1 MISSITATTD
11 CILSIELNGAGGGT
25 GGSDSYGGAL
35 GSPGD
40 KVTCTVNAL
49 AGQVYYVST
58 GGAGANGSNGARGS
72 GGGAGGSAFNGFSG
86 GSGGNAGGSG
96 FSGGGGGG
104 GGATLLYTFVNGVR
118 KYLAVAAG
126 GAGGG
131 GGGRYSRAIDYI
143 STSRLYSYYDQF
155 YETTYEGAWT
165 SVLNTYAVRSGYSYS
180 YTLSYAVYATA
191 GNYVLVGSA
200 DDQASIYVNGSYI
213 GESASYR
220 SVSSHDITLVEG
232 YNLLSIT
239 VVNSG
244 GGPTAYGGY
253 IQSATSNNVVWTS
266 RQPYNYFDYVNN
278 AGRGGQGQSHLG
290 DGGGAGGGGGGA
302 AGGAGGEAAGS
313 GYGGDFGAYSGY
325 PGQSLAPTTPLTWN
339 GFAAGNYYVNQWSTV
354 NTASVTRFAGADRN
368 TNGSFS
374 VSSLTTDIKIKQQ
387 LQYYSYSNNFVGPI
401 LSNIDAFVPVSD
413 IKYRNNNVWNSV
425 SEVYVRNNNAWV
437 PLFKKDTF
445 NLAQIGTHGE
455 NNISGY
461 TVPYIAPVYEVD
473 PFGPGSGFF

>member
-1 MISSITATTD
+1 MISSITVTSD
-11 CILSIELNGAGGGT
+11 CVLSIDLNGAGGGN
-25 GGSDSYGGAL
+25 GGSDSYGGAI

-40 KVTCTVNAL
+40 KVTCTVNAT
-49 AGQVYYVST
+49 AGQVYYIST
-58 GGAGANGSNGARGS
+58 GGAGLDGSNSARGS

-96 FSGGGGGG
+96 TSGGGGGG
-104 GGATLLYTFVNGVR
+104 GGATLLYTFINGAR

-131 GGGRYSRAIDYI
+131 GGGRYSRGIDYT
-143 STSRLYSYYDQF
+143 TSRVNSYYDRF
-155 YETTYEGAWT
+155 YDHTYEGAWNST
-165 SVLNTYAVRSGYSYS
+165 LNTYAVRSGYSYS
-180 YTLSYAVYATA
+180 YTLSYGIYATA
-191 GNYVLVGSA
+191 GNYVLIGSA
-200 DDQASIYVNGSYI
+200 DDQASIYVNGTYI

-220 SVSSHDITLVEG
+220 SVSSHNITLIEG

-253 IQSATSNNVVWTS
+253 IQSTANNAVIWTS
-266 RQPYNYFDYVNN
+266 RQPYNYLDYVNN
-278 AGRGGQGQSHLG
+278 AGRGGQGQAHLG

-302 AGGAGGEAAGS
+302 AGGAGGEAASS

-325 PGQSLAPTTPLTWN
+325 AGQSLAPTTPLTWN
-339 GFAAGNYYVNQWSTV
+339 GFAAGNYYVDQWSTV
-354 NTASVTRFAGADRN
+354 NTASVTRFAGAARN

-374 VSSLTTDIKIKQQ
+374 VSSLTTDIKIKQL
-387 LQYYSYSNNFVGPI
+387 LQYVTYDNNFVGPR
-401 LSNIDAFVPVSD
+401 LTNIDAFVPVND

-445 NLAQIGTHGE
+445 NLVQIGTAGE
-455 NNISGY
+455 NNVSGY
-461 TVPYIAPVYEVD
+461 IVPYVAPVYEPNPYV
-473 PFGPGSGFF
+473 GGAGFF